1 MKLHRM
7 HFMFLGFLAAVAG
20 CSSPQEI
27 VGGAGQTG
35 GGALNTAGQ
44 ATVGAADT
52 AGQAGM
58 QVLGNASEATAS
70 VMRGAGE
77 AATEATGG
85 QSGMVK
91 EVKKVADEIGKK
103 RNVDFMGNDV
113 VIDPSEDKKIRMAF

>member
-1 MKLHRM
+1 MKLHPI
-7 HFMFLGFLAAVAG
+7 HVVILSLLATIVG
-20 CSSPQEI
+20 CSSTGEI
-27 VGGAGQTG
+27 AGGAAQ
-35 GGALNTAGQ
+35 TAGA

-58 QVLGNASEATAS
+58 QVLGNAGEATAS

-85 QSGMVK
+85 QTGVVK
-91 EVKKVADEIGKK
+91 EVKKVADEIGKQ

-113 VIDPSEDKKIRMAF
+113 VIDPSEDKKIRMTF